1 MLPFL
6 TPYSINKSDYLQ
18 CGKQTLQARILIVLL
33 IQSFLLC
40 LKVHCVHMAECFCLG
55 FFFFASSPL
64 KHITVEKPGVGDYR
78 LFSLR
83 HLPNI
88 LNLTKINQK
97 IGTFVFRYFSAPCEK
112 LCVTH
117 YKCLSRTVICTERL
131 QLFLRKYFL
140 PPTLQEHLAL
150 LLSASCQMGHLAA
163 GGESARGASSSC
175 LTLTAPLARLTL
187 ATSQEMHP
195 TAAGPMSRT
204 LPVRVRYMDMF
215 KN

>member
-1 MLPFL
+1 M
-6 TPYSINKSDYLQ
+6 
-18 CGKQTLQARILIVLL
+18 
-33 IQSFLLC
+33 
-40 LKVHCVHMAECFCLG
+40 
-55 FFFFASSPL
+55 
-64 KHITVEKPGVGDYR
+64 
-78 LFSLR
+78 
-83 HLPNI
+83 
-88 LNLTKINQK
+88 
-97 IGTFVFRYFSAPCEK
+97 
-112 LCVTH
+112 TH

-215 KN
+215 KTWGVWKGHILDYQLGKSYKRNVKYESKVVELGFPRKPFLALALSWFTWQVFKLLLYPQLTCFRELLAAAFPLFLC